1 MRSLGIKVSIG
12 HSAASY
18 EQASR
23 AIYKGFRSCT
33 HTFNAMHLF
42 HQHEPAIMGAVLEHE
57 SVYCEAICDDRHLHP
72 GTIKM
77 LLAIKGWDK
86 VIAVMDSIM
95 AANLPE
101 SRYMLGV
108 NDVEVIHVFN

>member
-57 SVYCEAICDDRHLHP
+57 SVYCEAICDGRHLHP

-95 AANLPE
+95 AASLPD
-101 SRYMLGV
+101 SRYKLGV